1 MLPFR
6 IDLGVSQHSRKV
18 ADVERVQVMADVGT
32 IDLSGEHN
40 WVLHA
45 DNADVLPL
53 LPDDSFR
60 LIYIDPP
67 FNSGKVQRRQELSTV
82 HSEDGDR
89 VGFGGRRYRTVS
101 LGATSYADVF
111 DDYLE
116 FIGPRLEH
124 AHRLLA
130 QDGTLYFHIDYREAH
145 YCKLLLDQIFG
156 RECFINEIIWAYDY
170 GGRSRRRWPAKH
182 DTILVY
188 AKDADRY
195 FFDQD
200 AIERIPYMA
209 PGLVSKEKAA
219 RGKLPTDVWWH
230 TIVPTNGTEKTGY
243 ATQKPE
249 GILRRILSAS
259 SQERDWVL
267 DFFAGSG
274 TTGAVARQMNRRY
287 VLIDNNDEAISVMA
301 RRLGT
306 RGVRYGDGPLQ
317 PLTATGS
324 AAPGGPVQGSAS
336 PAISAFNSAMSSAQ
350 AAR

>member
-1 MLPFR
+1 ML
-6 IDLGVSQHSRKV
+6 IDAPVSVTSRSV
-18 ADVERVQVMADVGT
+18 ADVEQPHVVTDTGA
-32 IDLSGEHN
+32 IDLSGSDN

-45 DNADVLPL
+45 DNADVLPQ
-53 LPDDSFR
+53 LPDSTFR

-82 HSEDGDR
+82 RSDDGDR

-101 LGATSYADVF
+101 LGATSYADIF
-111 DDYLE
+111 DDYLAY
-116 FIGPRLEH
+116 IGPRLEH
-124 AHRLLA
+124 AHRLLTA
-130 QDGTLYFHIDYREAH
+130 DGTLYFHIDYREAH
-145 YCKLLLDQIFG
+145 YCKILLDQIFG
-156 RECFINEIIWAYDY
+156 RDSFINEIIWAYDY

-188 AKDADRY
+188 AKDPDGY
-195 FFDQD
+195 FFDQE

-230 TIVPTNGTEKTGY
+230 TIVATNGKEKTGY

-249 GILRRILSAS
+249 GILKRILSAS
-259 SQERDWVL
+259 SQENDWVL

-274 TTGAVARQMNRRY
+274 TTGAVAQQMNRRF
-287 VLIDNNDEAISVMA
+287 VMIDNNDEAISVMA

-306 RGVRYGDGPLQ
+306 LGVRYVDVGLGTLIMKHSQSDQLGLF
-317 PLTATGS
+317 G
-324 AAPGGPVQGSAS
+324 
-336 PAISAFNSAMSSAQ
+336 
-350 AAR
+350 

>member
-1 MLPFR
+1 MEAAEVLAGAAP
-6 IDLGVSQHSRKV
+6 
-18 ADVERVQVMADVGT
+18 
-32 IDLSGEHN
+32 IDLSGADG

-45 DNADVLPL
+45 DNADVLPR
-53 LPDDSFR
+53 LPDGAFR

-67 FNSGKVQRRQELSTV
+67 FNSGKVQRRVELATV
-82 HSEDGDR
+82 RSEDGDR

-101 LGATSYADVF
+101 LGATAYNDVF
-111 DDYLE
+111 DDYLD
-116 FIGPRLEH
+116 FIGLRLEH

-130 QDGTLYFHIDYREAH
+130 PDGTLYFHIDYREAH
-145 YCKLLLDQIFG
+145 YCKILLDQIFG
-156 RECFINEIIWAYDY
+156 RDCFINEIIWAYDY

-230 TIVPTNGTEKTGY
+230 TIVATNGKEKTGY

-259 SQERDWVL
+259 SQEGDWVL

-274 TTGAVARQMNRRY
+274 TAAAVAQQTNRRF
-287 VLIDNNDEAISVMA
+287 VMIDDNEEAIAVIA

-306 RGVRYGDGPLQ
+306 VGVRYCDGSLRPLVVEPREPDQ
-317 PLTATGS
+317 LGLF
-324 AAPGGPVQGSAS
+324 G
-336 PAISAFNSAMSSAQ
+336 
-350 AAR
+350 

>member
-1 MLPFR
+1 MER
-6 IDLGVSQHSRKV
+6 AADV
-18 ADVERVQVMADVGT
+18 ADTEA
-32 IDLSGEHN
+32 IDLSGAKN

-45 DNADVLPL
+45 DNADILPRL
-53 LPDDSFR
+53 ADESFR
-60 LIYIDPP
+60 LIYVDPP
-67 FNSGKVQRRQELSTV
+67 FNSGKVQRRQELATV
-82 HSEDGDR
+82 RSEDGDR
-89 VGFGGRRYRTVS
+89 VGFGGQRYRTVS
-101 LGATSYADVF
+101 LGATSYADIF
-111 DDYLE
+111 DDYLD

-124 AHRLLA
+124 ARRLLTA
-130 QDGTLYFHIDYREAH
+130 DGTLYFHIDYREAH
-145 YCKLLLDQIFG
+145 YCKVLLDQIFG
-156 RECFINEIIWAYDY
+156 RDCFINEIIWAYDY

-230 TIVPTNGTEKTGY
+230 TIVPTNGKEKTGY

-259 SQERDWVL
+259 SQEGDCVL

-274 TTGAVARQMNRRY
+274 TTGAVAQQMNRRF
-287 VLIDNNDEAISVMA
+287 VMIDNNDEAISVMA

-306 RGVRYGDGPLQ
+306 SGVRYADGLLQ
-317 PLTATGS
+317 SL
-324 AAPGGPVQGSAS
+324 
-336 PAISAFNSAMSSAQ
+336 AIDQPPSSQ
-350 AAR
+350 LGLFG